1 MKNDVVALKQGFQN
15 GLAAAR
21 EETVIGAAFRGS
33 AGSLRHR
40 AGGDGYAK
48 DEYSIGFRAG
58 YSAHMERVKILKCSI
73 ETYSVV
79 CEVVMENGH
88 DQEND

>member
-21 EETVIGAAFRGS
+21 EETVIGATFRGS
-33 AGSLRHR
+33 AGSLRQ
-40 AGGDGYAK
+40 K
-48 DEYSIGFRAG
+48 NEYSIGFRAG

-88 DQEND
+88 DEEND

>member
-1 MKNDVVALKQGFQN
+1 MKNDVAVLKMGFQH

-21 EETVIGAAFRGS
+21 EETVIGATFRGS

-40 AGGDGYAK
+40 QGGDGYGK
-48 DEYSIGFRAG
+48 DVYAIGYRAG

-73 ETYSVV
+73 ETHSVV

-88 DQEND
+88 DEEND

>member
-1 MKNDVVALKQGFQN
+1 MKNDVAALKQGFQN

-21 EETVIGAAFRGS
+21 EETTLGAVFRGS

-40 AGGDGYAK
+40 AGGDGYEN

-58 YSAHMERVKILKCSI
+58 YSAHMERIKILKCSI
-73 ETYSVV
+73 ETQSVV
-79 CEVVMENGH
+79 CEVVMEIDDLG
-88 DQEND
+88 

>member
-21 EETVIGAAFRGS
+21 EETVIGATFRGS

-40 AGGDGYAK
+40 AGGDGYEK

-73 ETYSVV
+73 ETQSVV
-79 CEVVMENGH
+79 CEVVMEDDLG
-88 DQEND
+88 